1 VVDLREWEILG
12 VAIQEEGLA
21 SEPLDDYKAH
31 QPAEKPQLA
40 QDVLWFFDQLNFEF
54 VALQIAD
61 SMTLH

>member
-1 VVDLREWEILG
+1 VVDPQEWEILG

-40 QDVLWFFDQLNFEF
+40 QDVL
-54 VALQIAD
+54 
-61 SMTLH
+61 